1 MVARLKHLW
10 STRRVPFLVFFGS
23 LAVALWFAGNF
34 VAEVIY
40 WNDPRHKNQALEPW
54 MTPRYVQHSYALRPK
69 TVAEILGIDH
79 PFPAR
84 MRMSDIVAET
94 GQSYDALTEELRA
107 QAAIEKAERKA
118 RGDE

>member
-1 MVARLKHLW
+1 MIARLKHLGA
-10 STRRVPFLVFFGS
+10 TRRVPFVFFFGS

-40 WNDPRHKNQALEPW
+40 WNDPRHRNQALEPW

-84 MRMSDIVAET
+84 MRMSDIVEAS
-94 GQSYDALTEELRA
+94 GQSYDELTEALLAE
-107 QAAIEKAERKA
+107 AAIEKAARKA